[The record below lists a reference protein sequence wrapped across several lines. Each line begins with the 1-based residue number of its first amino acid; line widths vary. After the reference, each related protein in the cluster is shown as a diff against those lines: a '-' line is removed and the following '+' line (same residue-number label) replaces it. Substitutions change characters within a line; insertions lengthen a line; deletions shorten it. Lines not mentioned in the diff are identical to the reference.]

1 MKTTFRFA
9 AATALASVLAFA
21 AFAEDAPNAKTVL
34 ATVNGTEITLGHVI
48 ALRGRLPEQYQKL
61 PDDVLY
67 QGIVEQLIQ
76 QTVLEGEMKKIL
88 DQRTSLGAENE
99 VRAFLAG
106 EMLSRLSEY
115 QVTEDN
121 VQAAYDE
128 KYDAAIPDQEFNASH
143 ILVKTEDEAKDLVV
157 QLQEG
162 TDFATLARDKSTGPS
177 GPNGG
182 ELGWFGKGMMVPE
195 FESAVVALAVG
206 EISAPVQTQFGW
218 HVVKL
223 NDIRSKSIPTIEDV
237 RADLTMELQQKHVED
252 ELARLT
258 EAATITRSEVVIDP
272 AAIRDVSLFDN

>member
-162 TDFATLARDKSTGPS
+162 ADFATLARDKSTGPS

>member
-237 RADLTMELQQKHVED
+237 RADLKMELQQKHVED